1 MSESI
6 KEQDKRETFDQSV
19 LFHEGNMYENIYFLK
34 KVNRLLVKMKRRIK
48 RKIMYNKN
56 RKRKKAG

>member
-34 KVNRLLVKMKRRIK
+34 KVNRLLVKMKRRIQ
-48 RKIMYNKN
+48 KN
-56 RKRKKAG
+56 HEKENNV